1 MASQKVSALSSL
13 TTADSGDLLYV
24 ADTSDSGT
32 TYTSKSITVG
42 NLFYGYATEAYVTTE
57 VNNLVNS
64 APGALD
70 TLNEL
75 AAAINDDVNFST
87 TVTNLVADNEVHI
100 DNVVALSGVGKD
112 STSLG
117 TFTGTTISDN
127 VTIKDALQSLETAFE
142 SAGPATIS
150 IGTVT
155 TGNPGTNV
163 SVTNSGSGSAA
174 VLNFIIPEGNTGPEG
189 PQGPTGLTG
198 PAGPTGPAGA
208 DGNDGIDGSNGL
220 NGTNGQDGADGVNV
234 SSAAITNDELILTL
248 SDSTTINAGNVRG
261 AQGSQGIQ
269 GNPGA
274 DGNDGVDG
282 TDGVSPT
289 IAIGT
294 VTTGSTGSNAFVTNS
309 GTNTNVTLNFTLPR
323 GATGA
328 TGPQGPTGANGGTD
342 IVLDT
347 SPQLGGDLASNGNNI
362 LVADDDEIQLGNNGD
377 LKFFHDS
384 NSNNSVIQELGSGHL
399 NINGD
404 NVFIKNASGNEN
416 KAKFTSDGAVVLYYN
431 GIEKIKTKSDG
442 VEVTG
447 AVVADE
453 VILGDNEKLKFGD
466 SNDLA
471 IYHNGNNSIIQDGGT
486 GALALLSNEVRIQN
500 SSGTE
505 NIAEFFTDGAVELYY
520 DNSKKIETT
529 STGIDVTGHTD
540 TDTLNVSSTSTF
552 QSHVSL
558 GDNDEL
564 RFGDGDDLKIY
575 HDGSESYIVEDS
587 TSLLNVD
594 SSYLRFRNV
603 DGSKTFAT
611 FTHTTGVSGGVQL
624 YYDNVKK
631 IETTNTGATVTGTCV
646 ATEFSG
652 SGASLTGVVKSD
664 TTGITGASTV
674 SNIVTISQADYDA
687 ISSPDA
693 NTIYYVTS

>member
-198 PAGPTGPAGA
+198 PAGPTGPSGA

-624 YYDNVKK
+624 YYDNAKK
-631 IETTNTGATVTGTCV
+631 FETTNTGATVTGTCV
-646 ATEFSG
+646 ANEFSG

>member
-261 AQGSQGIQ
+261 TQG
-269 GNPGA
+269 
-274 DGNDGVDG
+274 
-282 TDGVSPT
+282 
-289 IAIGT
+289 
-294 VTTGSTGSNAFVTNS
+294 
-309 GTNTNVTLNFTLPR
+309 
-323 GATGA
+323 
-328 TGPQGPTGANGGTD
+328 
-342 IVLDT
+342 
-347 SPQLGGDLASNGNNI
+347 
-362 LVADDDEIQLGNNGD
+362 
-377 LKFFHDS
+377 
-384 NSNNSVIQELGSGHL
+384 
-399 NINGD
+399 
-404 NVFIKNASGNEN
+404 
-416 KAKFTSDGAVVLYYN
+416 
-431 GIEKIKTKSDG
+431 
-442 VEVTG
+442 
-447 AVVADE
+447 
-453 VILGDNEKLKFGD
+453 
-466 SNDLA
+466 
-471 IYHNGNNSIIQDGGT
+471 
-486 GALALLSNEVRIQN
+486 LSLIH
-500 SSGTE
+500 
-505 NIAEFFTDGAVELYY
+505 I
-520 DNSKKIETT
+520 
-529 STGIDVTGHTD
+529 
-540 TDTLNVSSTSTF
+540 
-552 QSHVSL
+552 
-558 GDNDEL
+558 
-564 RFGDGDDLKIY
+564 
-575 HDGSESYIVEDS
+575 
-587 TSLLNVD
+587 
-594 SSYLRFRNV
+594 
-603 DGSKTFAT
+603 
-611 FTHTTGVSGGVQL
+611 
-624 YYDNVKK
+624 
-631 IETTNTGATVTGTCV
+631 
-646 ATEFSG
+646 
-652 SGASLTGVVKSD
+652 
-664 TTGITGASTV
+664 
-674 SNIVTISQADYDA
+674 
-687 ISSPDA
+687 
-693 NTIYYVTS
+693 

>member
-1 MASQKVSALSSL
+1 MASQKVSVLSSL
-13 TTADSGDLLYV
+13 TTADSSDLLYV

-57 VNNLVNS
+57 INNLVNS

-142 SAGPATIS
+142 SSGPATVS

-198 PAGPTGPAGA
+198 PVGPAGPAGA
-208 DGNDGIDGSNGL
+208 DGNDGTDGSNGL

-261 AQGSQGIQ
+261 PQGSQGIQ

-274 DGNDGVDG
+274 DGNDGTDG
-282 TDGVSPT
+282 TNGISPT
-289 IAIGT
+289 ISIGT
-294 VTTGSTGSNAFVTNS
+294 ITTGAAGSSAFVTNS
-309 GTNTNVTLNFTLPR
+309 GTSTNVTLNFTLPR

-328 TGPQGPTGANGGTD
+328 IGPTGPTGANGGTD

-347 SPQLGGDLASNGNNI
+347 TPQLGGDLASNGNNI
-362 LVADDDEIQLGNNGD
+362 HIADDDKIELGD
-377 LKFFHDS
+377 SSDFKIFHDS
-384 NSNNSVIQELGSGHL
+384 SNNNSVIQETGSGHL

-404 NVFIKNASGNEN
+404 NVFIKNASGSEN
-416 KAKFTSDGAVVLYYN
+416 KAKFTTDGAVVLFHN
-431 GIEKIKTKSDG
+431 NIEKIRTQSDGIEVTGSIVADG
-442 VEVTG
+442 VELGDDEILTFGADSDLEISYNSTTDTCTIQENNSGNLNIKSSNLFLQSSVGETYFKGVADERVELYYDNVKKFETTNTGVQVTG
-447 AVVADE
+447 TVVADE
-453 VILGDNEKLKFGD
+453 VSLGDNEKIKLGD
-466 SNDLA
+466 SNDLT
-471 IYHNGNNSIIQDGGT
+471 IFHSGSNSIIQDSGT
-486 GALALLSNEVRIQN
+486 GALALLSNEIKIQN
-500 SSGTE
+500 STGTE
-505 NIAEFFTDGAVELYY
+505 NIAKFFTDGAVELYY
-520 DNSKKIETT
+520 DNVKKFETT
-529 STGIDVTGHTD
+529 STG
-540 TDTLNVSSTSTF
+540 
-552 QSHVSL
+552 
-558 GDNDEL
+558 
-564 RFGDGDDLKIY
+564 
-575 HDGSESYIVEDS
+575 
-587 TSLLNVD
+587 
-594 SSYLRFRNV
+594 
-603 DGSKTFAT
+603 
-611 FTHTTGVSGGVQL
+611 
-624 YYDNVKK
+624 
-631 IETTNTGATVTGTCV
+631 ATVAGTCV

-674 SNIVTISQADYDA
+674 SNIVTISQSDYDA